1 MQKVMQNHC
10 AVFRDEEIMSEGK
23 KLIEDIWLQSSDI
36 NVKDKSLVWNTDL
49 LETLEFQNL
58 ISQAVVTMS
67 SAYNRKESRGA
78 HARDDFQDRD
88 DKTGWCIR

>member
-1 MQKVMQNHC
+1 MKRSC
-10 AVFRDEEIMSEGK
+10 LKGK

-58 ISQAVVTMS
+58 ISQAVVTDV

-78 HARDDFQDRD
+78 HAREDFQDRD
-88 DKTGWCIR
+88 DKNWMVHTLSLGTQ